1 VVKGVADCRS
11 ASGGV
16 GFDARTVSLAGWH
29 AIVSS
34 DRRWALGSSL
44 DVAEQAHCTG
54 HFLFCGGHIGGFAC
68 LYQEN
73 PEDTGGRPC
82 YSSRTYEGDFAM
94 TKRKTKNPRIG
105 SSLDDFMKEEGL
117 FEEASTQAIK
127 EVIAWQL
134 AEEMKEKGITK
145 VRMAEMMK
153 TSRNQLD
160 RVLNPTDGN
169 VTLETLQR
177 AAQVLGRKV
186 HLELV

>member
-1 VVKGVADCRS
+1 
-11 ASGGV
+11 
-16 GFDARTVSLAGWH
+16 
-29 AIVSS
+29 
-34 DRRWALGSSL
+34 
-44 DVAEQAHCTG
+44 
-54 HFLFCGGHIGGFAC
+54 
-68 LYQEN
+68 
-73 PEDTGGRPC
+73 
-82 YSSRTYEGDFAM
+82 M
-94 TKRKTKNPRIG
+94 TKRKTKNPSIG
-105 SSLDDFMKEEGL
+105 SSLDDFMKEEGF

>member
-1 VVKGVADCRS
+1 
-11 ASGGV
+11 
-16 GFDARTVSLAGWH
+16 
-29 AIVSS
+29 
-34 DRRWALGSSL
+34 
-44 DVAEQAHCTG
+44 
-54 HFLFCGGHIGGFAC
+54 
-68 LYQEN
+68 
-73 PEDTGGRPC
+73 
-82 YSSRTYEGDFAM
+82 M
-94 TKRKTKNPRIG
+94 TKRKTKNPHVG
-105 SSLDDFMKEEGL
+105 SSLDDFMKEEGF
-117 FEEASTQAIK
+117 FEEAGTQAIK

-134 AEEMKEKGITK
+134 TEEMKEKGITK

>member
-1 VVKGVADCRS
+1 
-11 ASGGV
+11 
-16 GFDARTVSLAGWH
+16 
-29 AIVSS
+29 
-34 DRRWALGSSL
+34 
-44 DVAEQAHCTG
+44 
-54 HFLFCGGHIGGFAC
+54 
-68 LYQEN
+68 
-73 PEDTGGRPC
+73 
-82 YSSRTYEGDFAM
+82 M
-94 TKRKTKNPRIG
+94 TKRMTKNPHVG
-105 SSLDDFMKEEGL
+105 SSLDDFMKDEGF

>member
-1 VVKGVADCRS
+1 
-11 ASGGV
+11 
-16 GFDARTVSLAGWH
+16 
-29 AIVSS
+29 
-34 DRRWALGSSL
+34 
-44 DVAEQAHCTG
+44 
-54 HFLFCGGHIGGFAC
+54 
-68 LYQEN
+68 
-73 PEDTGGRPC
+73 
-82 YSSRTYEGDFAM
+82 M
-94 TKRKTKNPRIG
+94 TKRMTKNPHVG
-105 SSLDDFMKEEGL
+105 SSLDDFMKDEGF

-160 RVLNPTDGN
+160 RVLNPTDSN

>member
-1 VVKGVADCRS
+1 
-11 ASGGV
+11 
-16 GFDARTVSLAGWH
+16 
-29 AIVSS
+29 
-34 DRRWALGSSL
+34 
-44 DVAEQAHCTG
+44 
-54 HFLFCGGHIGGFAC
+54 
-68 LYQEN
+68 
-73 PEDTGGRPC
+73 
-82 YSSRTYEGDFAM
+82 M
-94 TKRKTKNPRIG
+94 TKRKTINPHVG
-105 SSLDDFMKEEGL
+105 SSLDDFMKEEGF

>member
-1 VVKGVADCRS
+1 
-11 ASGGV
+11 
-16 GFDARTVSLAGWH
+16 
-29 AIVSS
+29 
-34 DRRWALGSSL
+34 
-44 DVAEQAHCTG
+44 
-54 HFLFCGGHIGGFAC
+54 
-68 LYQEN
+68 
-73 PEDTGGRPC
+73 
-82 YSSRTYEGDFAM
+82 M
-94 TKRKTKNPRIG
+94 TKRMAKNPHVG
-105 SSLDDFMKEEGL
+105 SSLDDFMKDEGF

>member
-1 VVKGVADCRS
+1 
-11 ASGGV
+11 
-16 GFDARTVSLAGWH
+16 
-29 AIVSS
+29 
-34 DRRWALGSSL
+34 
-44 DVAEQAHCTG
+44 
-54 HFLFCGGHIGGFAC
+54 
-68 LYQEN
+68 
-73 PEDTGGRPC
+73 
-82 YSSRTYEGDFAM
+82 M
-94 TKRKTKNPRIG
+94 TKRKIKNPSIG
-105 SSLDDFMKEEGL
+105 SSLDDFMKKEGL

-186 HLELV
+186 YLELV